1 MRDLMGTLFGSGF
14 MPHGHCYL
22 WQPGVLWLNVG
33 SDALI
38 ALAYY
43 SIPVG
48 LAVVMRRR
56 SDIVFPSMFAL
67 FAAFI
72 FACGTTHLMAIWTVW
87 NPVYGVEGL
96 VKAAT
101 AGLSV
106 LTAILLFRLLP
117 EALALPTSAAI
128 EAANA
133 ALEAA
138 NAALAIEVGQRKR
151 AEEGFRNLLESAP
164 DGMVIADAAGCITFA
179 NAQTEVLFGFPRAE
193 LIGQSIETL
202 VPERLRDSHAA
213 HRTSYL
219 CGPRLRP
226 MGAGLA
232 LHGRRR
238 DGSEFPIEI
247 SLSPLET
254 EGGTLVT
261 AAIRD
266 ITERR
271 EAEETVR
278 EYGVRLEALSRQ
290 LLTTQ
295 EAERRAIAAE
305 LHDEIGQ
312 SLTALKLGLDRCRQ
326 RPEPAVL
333 EENIGLVEHVLQEV
347 RELSRGLRPAHLDE
361 LGLAAALRWFVDRQA
376 RRAGWVGRV
385 EADGLEPRLAPDLEV
400 ACFRI
405 AQEAITNVM
414 RHAGAD
420 HVTVRVQRIGGGIEI
435 LVHDDGCGMDVAG
448 ARRSALRGVSMGLL
462 GMEERVS
469 SLGGR
474 LEVTST

>member
-1 MRDLMGTLFGSGF
+1 VGEFIATLFGSGF

-22 WQPGVLWLNVG
+22 WQPGILWLHVG

-38 ALAYY
+38 GLAYY

-72 FACGTTHLMAIWTVW
+72 FACGTTHLIAIWTVW
-87 NPVYGVEGL
+87 HPAYGVEGL

-106 LTAILLFRLLP
+106 VTAILLFRLLP

-128 EAANA
+128 H
-133 ALEAA
+133 AA

-151 AEEGFRNLLESAP
+151 AEDGFRTLLESAP
-164 DGMVIADAAGCITFA
+164 DGMVIADAAGRITFA
-179 NAQTEVLFGFPRAE
+179 NAQTEVLFGFPRTE
-193 LIGQSIETL
+193 LIGKSIETL
-202 VPERLRDSHAA
+202 VPERLRDSHGA

-219 CGPRLRP
+219 RSPRLRP

-238 DGSEFPIEI
+238 DGSEFPVEI

-254 EGGTLVT
+254 KDGILVT

-271 EAEETVR
+271 QAEETVR

-290 LLTTQ
+290 LIATQ

-312 SLTALKLGLDRCRQ
+312 SLTALKLGLERCRQ
-326 RPEPAVL
+326 RPEPGVL
-333 EENIGLVEHVLQEV
+333 EENIGLVDQVLHEV

-361 LGLAAALRWFVDRQA
+361 LGLAAALRWFVDRQS
-376 RRAGWVGRV
+376 RRAGWEGRV
-385 EADGLEPRLAPDLEV
+385 DVDGLEHRLAPDVEI
-400 ACFRI
+400 ACFRVT
-405 AQEAITNVM
+405 QEALTNVM
-414 RHAGAD
+414 RHAAAR
-420 HVTVRVQRIGGGIEI
+420 HVVVRVRRVTGGIAI
-435 LVHDDGCGMDVAG
+435 AIRDDGCGMDVAQ
-448 ARRSALRGVSMGLL
+448 ARRDALRGVSMGLL

-469 SLGGR
+469 SLGG
-474 LEVTST
+474 TSR